1 MRQSIS
7 HFKILEMN
15 LALRITLIINLFLVS
30 LACNEAPQPKSLD
43 ASSSFVA
50 TSPVVEIPDSIIL
63 QKLPLL
69 SGSWKGIGKDRGR
82 SLTWAVT
89 NDKLEGTYLANKKV
103 KEDYSKIFRFRV
115 KDGAIFCFPSDY
127 GSWKCGTPEAAYRLT
142 EETDSSYT
150 FVVDRRPHN
159 MTISTLQFS
168 FEGKKKMTYRMKH
181 QYEDE
186 EYPDYHV
193 VRHFQKSL

>member
-7 HFKILEMN
+7 HSKTLEMN
-15 LALRITLIINLFLVS
+15 IALRITLIINLFLVN
-30 LACNEAPQPKSLD
+30 LACNEPPQPKSLD
-43 ASSSFVA
+43 TSSSFVA
-50 TSPVVEIPDSIIL
+50 TSPMVEIPDSIIL

-82 SLTWAVT
+82 SFTWTVA
-89 NDKLEGTYLANKKV
+89 NDKLEGTYLSNKKV

-115 KDGAIFCFPSDY
+115 KDGAICCFPSDY
-127 GSWKCGTPEAAYRLT
+127 GSWKCGSPEAVYRLT
-142 EETDSSYT
+142 EQTDSSYT
-150 FVVDRRPHN
+150 FVVDRRPYN

-168 FEGKKKMTYRMKH
+168 FEGKKKMMYRMKH

-186 EYPDYHV
+186 DYPDYHV